1 MQSSLQSKD
10 RISIRTSQIHSV
22 KLHSFYFIVC
32 IICLFLFLHRNSR
45 RNILRNIHL
54 HQVSSAMKEQT
65 LSNNLLCGDTDE
77 AGGDRQQWSMSD
89 VCCKGFSP
97 LGQLEEILHGF
108 DLLEVAGHVSGQ
120 NHLDHERPELSK
132 NTSTQTTALNLLSR
146 ENNCS
151 ASKCEDNSF
160 FLNEKLIV
168 SVCLAVKLHQT
179 FLSLLCLVENSTL
192 RMVKHFFQYFLQGV
206 SRTVPLKNITPLH
219 SYFFIFVIF
228 LNWKDSLLH
237 LKHPIKHPIKYFKT
251 F

>member
-1 MQSSLQSKD
+1 MFVVKVSHPSGSWRKFFMVLTCWKWQDMSVAKTISTTSALSSLK
-10 RISIRTSQIHSV
+10 
-22 KLHSFYFIVC
+22 
-32 IICLFLFLHRNSR
+32 
-45 RNILRNIHL
+45 
-54 HQVSSAMKEQT
+54 
-65 LSNNLLCGDTDE
+65 
-77 AGGDRQQWSMSD
+77 
-89 VCCKGFSP
+89 
-97 LGQLEEILHGF
+97 
-108 DLLEVAGHVSGQ
+108 
-120 NHLDHERPELSK
+120 
-132 NTSTQTTALNLLSR
+132 TQAHKTTALNLLSG

-179 FLSLLCLVENSTL
+179 FLSLLCLVENSTA

-206 SRTVPLKNITPLH
+206 SRTLPLKNITPLH